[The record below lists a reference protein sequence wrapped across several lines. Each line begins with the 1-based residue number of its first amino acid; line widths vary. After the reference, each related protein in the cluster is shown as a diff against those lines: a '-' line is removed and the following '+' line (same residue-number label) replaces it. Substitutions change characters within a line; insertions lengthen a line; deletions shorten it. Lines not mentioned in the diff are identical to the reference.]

1 MTEPGSAATK
11 LRARMARTTSGW
23 RARDLDRLYR
33 GFGFVARN
41 RGPHV
46 VYFHPRFPTLTA
58 AVTRSSGALPRGYVE
73 TALDLLDRLDE
84 FIGQPSGDTDVRPIE

>member
-11 LRARMARTTSGW
+11 LRARMARTKSGW

-33 GFGFVARN
+33 GFGFDARQ

-46 VYFHPRFPTLTA
+46 VYFHPRFPILTA
-58 AVTRSSGALPRGYVE
+58 AVTRSSGALPPGYVE
-73 TALDLLDRLDE
+73 TALDLLDRLDAL
-84 FIGQPSGDTDVRPIE
+84 IGQARGETDDRPAW